1 LVDGGW
7 RSLTFSHRIDPNKI
21 FCVYEISGGKCNDP
35 KCDKQHF
42 RQIALSDDEI
52 LVELGSVMEGDTEAV
67 KSSYRDGLRELITD
81 MRSRKVNDFET
92 VAAEISRYRS
102 RFFNDPTR
110 VVRL

>member
-1 LVDGGW
+1 MKVSQLIGA
-7 RSLTFSHRIDPNKI
+7 FAC
-21 FCVYEISGGKCNDP
+21 FC
-35 KCDKQHF
+35 F
-42 RQIALSDDEI
+42 FTDDEI

-67 KSSYRDGLRELITD
+67 KNSYRDGLRELITD

-110 VVRL
+110 VVRLSKS